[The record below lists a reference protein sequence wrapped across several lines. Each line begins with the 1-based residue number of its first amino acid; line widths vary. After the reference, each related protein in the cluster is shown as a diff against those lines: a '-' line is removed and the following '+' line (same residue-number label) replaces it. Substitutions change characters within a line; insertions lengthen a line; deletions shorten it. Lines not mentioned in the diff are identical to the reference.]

1 MNHLRMVGV
10 AALVYLTGCIRPPS
24 IQSYG
29 TIDQSQKSV
38 TVPPGSNGLKG
49 KLKQFLV
56 AEGWRLS
63 IDKGPSVV
71 EGDLGSKTKLESYDT
86 FNTRYRLHVVSRQ
99 YDTCIPRGGPA
110 ITFDISFIDNKA
122 GSEVFT
128 LSGESCEDM
137 VVEKFKEAITGVSP
151 KAPPI
156 PATE

>member
-1 MNHLRMVGV
+1 MNHRKMVGIV
-10 AALVYLTGCIRPPS
+10 ALVCLTGCIRPPI

-29 TIDQSQKSV
+29 AIDLSQKSV

-99 YDTCIPRGGPA
+99 YDTCIRGGPA

-151 KAPPI
+151 KALPS
-156 PATE
+156 PAAE